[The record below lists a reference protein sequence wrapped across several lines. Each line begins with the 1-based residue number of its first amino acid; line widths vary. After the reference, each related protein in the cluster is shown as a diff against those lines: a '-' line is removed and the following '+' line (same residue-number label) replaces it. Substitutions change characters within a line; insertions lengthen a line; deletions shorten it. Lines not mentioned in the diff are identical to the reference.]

1 MKLVGVENNI
11 VNTDNSNEDFLIVS
25 DQPIKKYSYYFE
37 LEAMTYFDMFKA
49 SSVAFIEKN
58 QNNEFIKDNI
68 QRKSGTVTVLE
79 RTQYDNYYHEYTA
92 TMQYYQNSLNLEL
105 GGYESDSTMFNA
117 KNKTILTIIDDK
129 NNFKSYNIYNRNS
142 PYSNGT
148 FCRLG
153 LGIDIDLDK
162 KITTIRYYSNAM
174 NVNEIDK
181 NEELLHGQLSINK
194 IFDPDRLYIVIYPQY
209 LTVRHYCNRNHV
221 AADIDTT
228 TKQTSYA
235 NYKFFFNKD
244 EIKYTHLYEKYN
256 HPATVVEKLGGGV
269 YGKMSDNNFQKL
281 SDHKW
286 DEISKDEKLSLLEQT
301 KGLVPSIDQL
311 KTLDQPIRVVTKA
324 ES

>member
-37 LEAMTYFDMFKA
+37 LEATTRFDLYNA
-49 SSVAFIEKN
+49 AAVAFVEKDE
-58 QNNEFIKDNI
+58 NNEFIKDNT
-68 QRKSGTVTVLE
+68 QRKSDTVTILE
-79 RTQYDNYYHEYTA
+79 RTQYNDYYHEYTA
-92 TMQYYQNSLNLEL
+92 TMKYYQNSLNLEL
-105 GGYESDSTMFNA
+105 GGYESDCTMITA

-129 NNFKSYNIYNRNS
+129 NNFKSYKIYSRNS
-142 PYSNGT
+142 HYNGNT
-148 FCRLG
+148 YYRLG
-153 LGIDIDLDK
+153 LGINIDLDK
-162 KITTIRYYSNAM
+162 KSTTIRYYSNAM
-174 NVNEIDK
+174 NIDELDK
-181 NEELLHGQLSINK
+181 NETLLHGQLSINK

-256 HPATVVEKLGGGV
+256 HPATVVEKLGGV

-311 KTLDQPIRVVTKA
+311 KTLEQPIRVITKA

>member
-11 VNTDNSNEDFLIVS
+11 VNTNNSNSDFLIIS

-37 LEAMTYFDMFKA
+37 LEAMSTFGLFNA
-49 SSVAFIEKN
+49 AAVAFVEKDE
-58 QNNEFIKDNI
+58 NNEFIKDNT
-68 QRKSGTVTVLE
+68 QRKSDTVTILQ
-79 RTQYDNYYHEYTA
+79 RTQYYEYYHEYTA

-105 GGYESDSTMFNA
+105 GGYESDYTMFNA
-117 KNKTILTIIDDK
+117 KNKTVLTIIDDK
-129 NNFKSYNIYNRNS
+129 NNFKSYTADRNS
-142 PYSNGT
+142 YYDDNT
-148 FCRLG
+148 YYRLG
-153 LGIDIDLDK
+153 LGIDLDLDK
-162 KITTIRYYSNAM
+162 KSTTIRYYSNAY
-174 NVNEIDK
+174 NYNTIDK
-181 NEELLHGQLSINK
+181 NEKLLHQQISINR
-194 IFDPDRLYIVIYPQY
+194 IFDPDKLYIVIYPQY

-221 AADIDTT
+221 ADDIDTT

>member
-1 MKLVGVENNI
+1 MKLVGVENNL

-37 LEAMTYFDMFKA
+37 LEATSTFGLYCA
-49 SSVAFIEKN
+49 AAIAFVEKD
-58 QNNEFIKDNI
+58 QNNEFVKGTSI
-68 QRKSGTVTVLE
+68 QGQIVSYEE
-79 RTQYDNYYHEYTA
+79 RETISQNVCYFYYKYTP
-92 TMQYYQNSLNLEL
+92 TKQYYQNSLNLEL
-105 GGYESDSTMFNA
+105 GGYSLNPNSVNPSILSIFDGKNHFISSSVKTNNSYFN
-117 KNKTILTIIDDK
+117 
-129 NNFKSYNIYNRNS
+129 
-142 PYSNGT
+142 NGYY
-148 FCRLG
+148 RLG

-162 KITTIRYYSNAM
+162 KITTIRYYSNAD
-174 NVNEIDK
+174 NYNTIDK
-181 NEELLHGQLSINK
+181 NEELLHQQLSINK
-194 IFDPDRLYIVIYPQY
+194 IFDPDKLYIVIYPQY
-209 LTVRHYCNRNHV
+209 LTLRYQRTGHG
-221 AADIDTT
+221 DQIDRTY
-228 TKQTSYA
+228 KQINYA

-256 HPATVVEKLGGGV
+256 HPATVVEKLEGGV
-269 YGKMSDNNFQKL
+269 YGKMSDNNFHKL

>member
-11 VNTDNSNEDFLIVS
+11 VNTNNYNEDFLIVS

-37 LEAMTYFDMFKA
+37 LEATNTFDVYSA
-49 SSVAFIEKN
+49 AAIAFVEKN
-58 QNNEFIKDNI
+58 QNNEFVKGTSI
-68 QRKSGTVTVLE
+68 QGPIVSYEE
-79 RTQYDNYYHEYTA
+79 RTTISQNVCYNYYKYTP
-92 TMQYYQNSLNLEL
+92 TKQYYQNSLNLEL
-105 GGYESDSTMFNA
+105 GGYRSDGKSTNPS
-117 KNKTILTIIDDK
+117 ILSTFDGE
-129 NNFKSYNIYNRNS
+129 NNFSSSSANTNNSYFN
-142 PYSNGT
+142 NGYY
-148 FCRLG
+148 RLG

-162 KITTIRYYSNAM
+162 KSTTIRYYSNAD
-174 NVNEIDK
+174 NYNTIDK
-181 NEELLHGQLSINK
+181 NEKLLHQQISINR
-194 IFDPDRLYIVIYPQY
+194 IFDPDKLYIVIYPQY
-209 LTVRHYCNRNHV
+209 LTVHYQRSGHG
-221 AADIDTT
+221 DQIDRTY
-228 TKQTSYA
+228 KQINYA
-235 NYKFFFNKD
+235 KYKFFFNKD

-311 KTLDQPIRVVTKA
+311 KTLEQPIRVITKA